1 MQPPTVPALRGCD
14 AAADAARHFCGLH
27 RRPDIF
33 GDRIGLLDGKET
45 QHILATRAMAEQLR
59 EPWAQMSSDIHTA
72 IKALDLIYTRLLRQA
87 DALRR
92 GADNIRTMERL
103 LDQTRPVT
111 EEDRNLAF
119 FICLMASF
127 KRGDLVAFLF
137 KIRRACLLLLI
148 DGQAAATALRLAD
161 THVIWIDA
169 HGRHH
174 INPISN
180 LSDAPPAGGIAAPNV
195 VSASADGSVRH
206 STSERSRNRR
216 GPRAATAGKVR
227 NPNRP
232 VMDCQDLIAKID
244 APDSA
249 GPPSNP
255 EAPPSGVQAPPLPE
269 TAAPAATAAGK
280 EPSYLAALIRGGAAA
295 APAAAAPAAPAA
307 AAPAAPRMRPATPA
321 PMPRPAAA
329 LPPFDVVPTNIRW
342 GDFDDIDRLDDI
354 DDMHLVDLGPLEMF

>member
-1 MQPPTVPALRGCD
+1 
-14 AAADAARHFCGLH
+14 
-27 RRPDIF
+27 
-33 GDRIGLLDGKET
+33 
-45 QHILATRAMAEQLR
+45 
-59 EPWAQMSSDIHTA
+59 MSSDIHTA

-174 INPISN
+174 INPIG
-180 LSDAPPAGGIAAPNV
+180 DAPPAGGIAAPNV
-195 VSASADGSVRH
+195 APAGADASVRH
-206 STSERSRNRR
+206 GTSERPRSGRR
-216 GPRAATAGKVR
+216 GPRAATAAAGKVR

-244 APDSA
+244 APDSV

-255 EAPPSGVQAPPLPE
+255 EASPPSGASPPPLPE
-269 TAAPAATAAGK
+269 TATPAAAGR
-280 EPSYLAALIRGGAAA
+280 EPSYLAALIRGGAA
-295 APAAAAPAAPAA
+295 PAAAAPAA
-307 AAPAAPRMRPATPA
+307 AAPRMRPATPA
-321 PMPRPAAA
+321 PIPRPAAA

-342 GDFDDIDRLDDI
+342 GDIDDIDHLGDI
-354 DDMHLVDLGPLEMF
+354 DDMHLVDLGPIEMF

>member
-1 MQPPTVPALRGCD
+1 MT
-14 AAADAARHFCGLH
+14 
-27 RRPDIF
+27 
-33 GDRIGLLDGKET
+33 
-45 QHILATRAMAEQLR
+45 EQLR
-59 EPWAQMSSDIHTA
+59 EPWARMSSDIHTA

-174 INPISN
+174 INPIG
-180 LSDAPPAGGIAAPNV
+180 DAPPAGGIAAPNV
-195 VSASADGSVRH
+195 APAGADASVRH
-206 STSERSRNRR
+206 GTSERPRSGRR
-216 GPRAATAGKVR
+216 GPRAATAAAGKVR

-244 APDSA
+244 APDSV

-255 EAPPSGVQAPPLPE
+255 EASPPSGASPPPLPE
-269 TAAPAATAAGK
+269 TATPAAAGR
-280 EPSYLAALIRGGAAA
+280 EPSYLAALIRGGAA
-295 APAAAAPAAPAA
+295 PAAAAPAA
-307 AAPAAPRMRPATPA
+307 AAPRMRPATPA
-321 PMPRPAAA
+321 PIPRPAAA

-342 GDFDDIDRLDDI
+342 GDIDDIDHLGDI
-354 DDMHLVDLGPLEMF
+354 DDMHLVDLGPIEMF

>member
-1 MQPPTVPALRGCD
+1 
-14 AAADAARHFCGLH
+14 
-27 RRPDIF
+27 
-33 GDRIGLLDGKET
+33 
-45 QHILATRAMAEQLR
+45 
-59 EPWAQMSSDIHTA
+59 MSSDIYTA

-92 GADNIRTMERL
+92 GAGNVRTMERL

-161 THVIWIDA
+161 THVIWIDE

-174 INPISN
+174 INPIGD
-180 LSDAPPAGGIAAPNV
+180 LGDVPPAGGIAAPNV
-195 VSASADGSVRH
+195 VSAPAGASARQG
-206 STSERSRNRR
+206 TSERPRSRR
-216 GPRAATAGKVR
+216 GPRAAAAAAGKVR

-244 APDSA
+244 APDPA
-249 GPPSNP
+249 GPPSNLG
-255 EAPPSGVQAPPLPE
+255 APPSGTQALPSNLGAPPSGTQAPPLPE
-269 TAAPAATAAGK
+269 TAATAGAAAAGK
-280 EPSYLAALIRGGAAA
+280 EPSYLAALIRGGGAAPPPA
-295 APAAAAPAAPAA
+295 APPAAAAP
-307 AAPAAPRMRPATPA
+307 PRMRPATPA

-342 GDFDDIDRLDDI
+342 GDIDDIDNL

>member
-14 AAADAARHFCGLH
+14 AAADAARHFCGPPTQ
-27 RRPDIF
+27 PDS
-33 GDRIGLLDGKET
+33 RHGLLDGKET
-45 QHILATRAMAEQLR
+45 QHILATRAMTEQLR
-59 EPWAQMSSDIHTA
+59 EPWARMSSDIHTA

-174 INPISN
+174 INPIG
-180 LSDAPPAGGIAAPNV
+180 DAPPAGGIAAPNV
-195 VSASADGSVRH
+195 ASAPADASVRH
-206 STSERSRNRR
+206 GTSERPRSGRR
-216 GPRAATAGKVR
+216 GPPRSHCCCREGSQPQQACDGLPRPHCKNRCAGFGG
-227 NPNRP
+227 
-232 VMDCQDLIAKID
+232 
-244 APDSA
+244 APLEPGGVPAIWGVS
-249 GPPSNP
+249 
-255 EAPPSGVQAPPLPE
+255 APPPGNCHSRR
-269 TAAPAATAAGK
+269 
-280 EPSYLAALIRGGAAA
+280 RG
-295 APAAAAPAAPAA
+295 
-307 AAPAAPRMRPATPA
+307 
-321 PMPRPAAA
+321 
-329 LPPFDVVPTNIRW
+329 
-342 GDFDDIDRLDDI
+342 
-354 DDMHLVDLGPLEMF
+354 